1 MRWKKR
7 AGRSFG
13 IILAFAL
20 AAAVGVPMLAWADEG
35 STTYVARIGNEEY
48 PTLIDAA
55 AAANAGDTVELLV
68 EHTSDMVTFNVPVTL
83 DLGGNTLTIDGT
95 SGNTDGLLFLGSGE
109 NALKNG
115 SVIDIRGQ
123 KYSNAIEWLA
133 VFSSAN
139 LSTEN
144 VVIEGHRSASST
156 VTNYLIMQDN
166 YNGSGDTV
174 LNLGSGTVL
183 KDADAS
189 SSSMKNDVVGVA
201 LYGTSTDAANIT
213 RTTSL
218 RVADSVTIETS
229 GFAIAGHGN
238 SHGTEIAIN
247 RGTIISTG
255 TTAIYHPQYGTMD
268 VTGGTIAGTTGIE
281 MRAGTLNVTGG
292 TIKGAAEELSV
303 ESNPSG
309 ETTVG
314 AGIAIAQHTTK
325 LPLNVSIAGGTIS
338 GAAGLCESNPQ
349 ENSPEDIA
357 KVTLSVKGGTFTSSA
372 ADGDAIISDDKT
384 AFITGG
390 TFSSDPEKTYF
401 ATGYTSKPSAE
412 GYSGYETVLV
422 EGYHDVADFK
432 DDKGSTYPE
441 APTGQA
447 FAGWY
452 TDETCAAPYGET
464 TGAAYAKFVDASDI
478 IRFKGGS
485 LRMDTDAA
493 EKTNLRFGYSV
504 TMPEGLSFDSAEWA
518 VSGIKA
524 DGSEWSA
531 NQPALY
537 WVANDLGT
545 VDMNLLLINLVP
557 GQYANDWSCAM
568 TVKYKTADG
577 TMATAVEPT
586 VQNRSVQQ
594 VAQSI
599 VDRSGIASEKKYA
612 QAILDAIES

>member
-13 IILAFAL
+13 IILTFAL

-35 STTYVARIGNEEY
+35 STNAARIGNEEY

-55 AAANAGDTVELLV
+55 AAANAGDIVELLTD
-68 EHTSDMVTFNVPVTL
+68 HTSYTVTFSKPVTL
-83 DLGGNTLTIDGT
+83 DLGGHTLTLESEKGA
-95 SGNTDGLLFLGSGE
+95 GCDGLGFFGSGD
-109 NALKNG
+109 NVLKNG
-115 SVIDIRGQ
+115 TVLGNHSKGTEVSDCWII
-123 KYSNAIEWLA
+123 STEA
-133 VFSSAN
+133 S
-139 LSTEN
+139 LSTEKVSIQAYKSVDTEYPNRLIN
-144 VVIEGHRSASST
+144 VAGNKSAVST
-156 VTNYLIMQDN
+156 VLTLGAGTELKELDN
-166 YNGSGDTV
+166 PDTKDATCGVTGVAIFGKNDGSTTTALHIVDNASIHTTGFAIWGNGSGVD
-174 LNLGSGTVL
+174 
-183 KDADAS
+183 D
-189 SSSMKNDVVGVA
+189 
-201 LYGTSTDAANIT
+201 
-213 RTTSL
+213 
-218 RVADSVTIETS
+218 
-229 GFAIAGHGN
+229 
-238 SHGTEIAIN
+238 TEIVIN
-247 RGTIISTG
+247 GGTITSMG
-255 TTAIYHPQYGTMD
+255 TTAIYHPQYGTVE
-268 VTGGTIAGTTGIE
+268 VTGGAITGTTGIE

-292 TIKGAAEELSV
+292 TIKGTAGELSV

-325 LPLNVSIAGGTIS
+325 LPLNVNVTGGTIS

-349 ENSPEDIA
+349 KNSPEDIA

-412 GYSGYETVLV
+412 EGSGYDVGLV

-432 DDKGSTYPE
+432 NDESSTYPE
-441 APTGQA
+441 APIGQA

-464 TGAAYAKFVDASDI
+464 TGAAYAKFVDVSDI

-586 VQNRSVQQ
+586 VQKRSVQQ

>member
-35 STTYVARIGNEEY
+35 STNAARIGNEEY

-55 AAANAGDTVELLV
+55 KAANAGDTVELLTD
-68 EHTSDMVTFNVPVTL
+68 HTSDMVIFNVPVTL

-109 NALKNG
+109 NVLKNG

-238 SHGTEIAIN
+238 SHGTEIVIN
-247 RGTIISTG
+247 GGTITSAG
-255 TTAIYHPQYGTMD
+255 TTAIYHPQYGTVE
-268 VTGGTIAGTTGIE
+268 VTGGAITGTTGIE

-292 TIKGAAEELSV
+292 TIKGTAEELSV

-325 LPLNVSIAGGTIS
+325 LPLNVNVTGGTIS

-349 ENSPEDIA
+349 KNSPEDIA

-412 GYSGYETVLV
+412 EGSGYDVVLV

-432 DDKGSTYPE
+432 NGEGSSYPE

-452 TDETCAAPYGET
+452 ADETCETSYDET
-464 TGAAYAKFVDASDI
+464 TGAAYAKFVDVNDI
-478 IRFKGGS
+478 IHFKGGS
-485 LRMDTDAA
+485 LRMDGNPGTEDS
-493 EKTNLRFGYSV
+493 LRFGYSLSL
-504 TMPEGLSFDSAEWA
+504 PEGTTFTG
-518 VSGIKA
+518 SGWDYTINGSSHEKVA
-524 DGSEWSA
+524 QNQATYDGG
-531 NQPALY
+531 
-537 WVANDLGT
+537 V
-545 VDMNLLLINLVP
+545 VDTNLVLTGIP
-557 GQYANDWSCAM
+557 KASYATNIG
-568 TVKYKTADG
+568 TTIYVEYETADG
-577 TMATAVEPT
+577 TSVKLTDTQERI
-586 VQNRSVQQ
+586 RSVKA

-599 VDRSGIASEKKYA
+599 LEAPYATQAEKAYA
-612 QAILDAIES
+612 QRVLAEDE